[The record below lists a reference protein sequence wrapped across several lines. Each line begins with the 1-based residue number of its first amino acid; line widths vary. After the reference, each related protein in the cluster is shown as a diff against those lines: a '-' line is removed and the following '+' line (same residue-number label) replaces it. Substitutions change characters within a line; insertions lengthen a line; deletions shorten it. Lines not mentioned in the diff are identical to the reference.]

1 MTTNDKTTSDA
12 CIDKLTFLI
21 GFGRQLFLLEGSH
34 YVWEGF
40 GKEFLFL
47 NSGQILLLHGR

>member
-40 GKEFLFL
+40 GKEFLFP